1 MNPNNHIE
9 QLIHDLCPSGV
20 PQKTLGEVCHLK
32 RGRGL
37 SKNDIV
43 PTSAG
48 TLPIILY
55 GELYTA
61 YSGHI
66 KEIKSSAVKEKAILG
81 TEARISDLLLPIS
94 STTKEAQIGCAA
106 DLLID
111 KTIYVGGDAIVLSHH
126 QNPGYLVYYINSAR
140 FEKEKMA
147 CVSGTTIRHLSPTKL
162 MQISIPLPP
171 LPIQEEIVRILDT
184 FTELITNIDT
194 EIQKQQCELDLCR
207 KQIFH
212 QLNCKY
218 EQLSSIFDMRGGYTP
233 STKNPEY
240 WTDNTGYSWYTMDDI
255 RKNGRKLGNSIRH
268 ITEKA
273 IKGKGLFPKGTI
285 VFATSAT
292 IGEHAI
298 LMKPALTNQRFTAII
313 PKKDDVYMMFYYH
326 YAFIIDEWCL
336 QHIKRGGFNSVDM
349 DGFAKLPIP
358 LPPLSEQRAIAEKLD
373 TFEKLI
379 TNLKAERDLRQ
390 QQYEYYREKL
400 INLLK

>member
-9 QLIHDLCPSGV
+9 QLIHNLCPSGV
-20 PQKTLGEVCHLK
+20 PHKTLGEIEDIGIVTL
-32 RGRGL
+32 GRGNII
-37 SKNDIV
+37 SKETIIAHPGDYPVYSSSSQGNGEMGRYGKYMFTDQRISWSIDGGGKFFFRDDTYYSVTNVCGWLKVNNKKILDIKY
-43 PTSAG
+43 
-48 TLPIILY
+48 LYYILY
-55 GELYTA
+55 EQWVHKRFDYTLKAHPSVIRDLY
-61 YSGHI
+61 
-66 KEIKSSAVKEKAILG
+66 L
-81 TEARISDLLLPIS
+81 
-94 STTKEAQIGCAA
+94 
-106 DLLID
+106 
-111 KTIYVGGDAIVLSHH
+111 
-126 QNPGYLVYYINSAR
+126 
-140 FEKEKMA
+140 
-147 CVSGTTIRHLSPTKL
+147 
-162 MQISIPLPP
+162 IPLPP

-273 IKGKGLFPKGTI
+273 VKGKGLFPKGTI

-326 YAFIIDEWCL
+326 YAFIIDKWCL

-379 TNLKAERDLRQ
+379 TNLKTERDLRQ

>member
-20 PQKTLGEVCHLK
+20 PYKTLGEVCAILDSMRK
-32 RGRGL
+32 PVSKELRSKGRYPYYGANGIL
-37 SKNDIV
+37 DYVNDYIFD
-43 PTSAG
+43 G
-48 TLPIILY
+48 TYLLV
-55 GELYTA
+55 GEDG
-61 YSGHI
+61 SVI
-66 KEIKSSAVKEKAILG
+66 KKDKSPVLQWATGKFWVNNHAHVLVEIKR
-81 TEARISDLLLPIS
+81 EAKLR
-94 STTKEAQIGCAA
+94 
-106 DLLID
+106 
-111 KTIYVGGDAIVLSHH
+111 
-126 QNPGYLVYYINSAR
+126 YLYYILSTAD
-140 FEKEKMA
+140 
-147 CVSGTTIRHLSPTKL
+147 VSGIVRGTPPKINQQNLK
-162 MQISIPLPP
+162 QIQIPLPP

-233 STKNPEY
+233 STKNSEY

-273 IKGKGLFPKGTI
+273 VKGKGLFPKGTI

-298 LMKPALTNQRFTAII
+298 LMNPALTNQRFTAII

-373 TFEKLI
+373 TFEVLI
-379 TNLKAERDLRQ
+379 TNLKTERGLRQ
-390 QQYEYYREKL
+390 MQYEYYREKL

>member
-9 QLIHDLCPSGV
+9 QLIHNLCPSGV
-20 PQKTLGEVCHLK
+20 PHKTLGEIEDIGIVTL
-32 RGRGL
+32 GRGNII
-37 SKNDIV
+37 SKETIIAHPGDYPVYSSSSQGNGEMGRYGKYMFTDQRISWSIDGGGKFFFRDDTYYSVTNVCGWLKVNNKKILDIKY
-43 PTSAG
+43 
-48 TLPIILY
+48 LYYILY
-55 GELYTA
+55 EQWVHKRFDYTLKAHPSVIRDLY
-61 YSGHI
+61 
-66 KEIKSSAVKEKAILG
+66 L
-81 TEARISDLLLPIS
+81 
-94 STTKEAQIGCAA
+94 
-106 DLLID
+106 
-111 KTIYVGGDAIVLSHH
+111 
-126 QNPGYLVYYINSAR
+126 
-140 FEKEKMA
+140 
-147 CVSGTTIRHLSPTKL
+147 
-162 MQISIPLPP
+162 IPLPP

-207 KQIFH
+207 KQIFN
-212 QLNCKY
+212 QLNCRY

-255 RKNGRKLGNSIRH
+255 RKNGRKLGNSIRY

-273 IKGKGLFPKGTI
+273 VKGKGLFPKGTI

-358 LPPLSEQRAIAEKLD
+358 LPSISEQRAIAEKLD
-373 TFEKLI
+373 TFEALI
-379 TNLKAERDLRQ
+379 TNLKTERGLRQ
-390 QQYEYYREKL
+390 MQYEYYREKL

>member
-9 QLIHDLCPSGV
+9 QLIHNLCPSGV
-20 PQKTLGEVCHLK
+20 PQKTLGEILDYEQPTKYIVKSTDYNDNFIMPVLTAGQGFILGHTNETEGVYK
-32 RGRGL
+32 A
-37 SKNDIV
+37 SKECPAIIFDDFT
-43 PTSAG
+43 TS
-48 TLPIILY
+48 Y
-55 GELYTA
+55 HWVEFDF
-61 YSGHI
+61 
-66 KEIKSSAVKEKAILG
+66 KVKSSAMKMLRPKKDADVIFRYIYHAMLSIEYKAEEH
-81 TEARISDLLLPIS
+81 TRQWISKYS
-94 STTKEAQIGCAA
+94 QFK
-106 DLLID
+106 
-111 KTIYVGGDAIVLSHH
+111 
-126 QNPGYLVYYINSAR
+126 
-140 FEKEKMA
+140 
-147 CVSGTTIRHLSPTKL
+147 
-162 MQISIPLPP
+162 IPLPP

-218 EQLSSIFDMRGGYTP
+218 EQLSSIFDLRGGYTP

-273 IKGKGLFPKGTI
+273 VKGKGLFPKGTI

-379 TNLKAERDLRQ
+379 TNLKTERDLRQ

>member
-20 PQKTLGEVCHLK
+20 PYKTLGEVCAILDSMRK
-32 RGRGL
+32 PV
-37 SKNDIV
+37 SKELRSKGKYPYYGANGILDYVNDYIFD
-43 PTSAG
+43 G
-48 TLPIILY
+48 TYLLV
-55 GELYTA
+55 GEDG
-61 YSGHI
+61 SVI
-66 KEIKSSAVKEKAILG
+66 KKDKSPVLQWATGKFWVNNHAHVLVEIKR
-81 TEARISDLLLPIS
+81 EAKLR
-94 STTKEAQIGCAA
+94 
-106 DLLID
+106 
-111 KTIYVGGDAIVLSHH
+111 
-126 QNPGYLVYYINSAR
+126 YLYYILSTAD
-140 FEKEKMA
+140 
-147 CVSGTTIRHLSPTKL
+147 VSGIVRGTPPKINQQNLK
-162 MQISIPLPP
+162 QIQIPLPP

-233 STKNPEY
+233 STKNSEY

-255 RKNGRKLGNSIRH
+255 RKNGRKLGNSMRH
-268 ITEKA
+268 ITETA
-273 IKGKGLFPKGTI
+273 IKSKGLFPQGTI

-379 TNLKAERDLRQ
+379 TNLKTERDLRQ

>member
-20 PQKTLGEVCHLK
+20 PYKTLGEVCDMR
-32 RGRGL
+32 RG
-37 SKNDIV
+37 STINAV
-43 PTSAG
+43 SAG
-48 TLPIILY
+48 KGNIPVIAGGLKPAYYHDKSNRNGETITIAGSGAYAGYVAYWNQPIFVSDAFSIEPKIILQLNIKY
-55 GELYTA
+55 LY
-61 YSGHI
+61 YYLSN
-66 KEIKSSAVKEKAILG
+66 KQE
-81 TEARISDLLLPIS
+81 
-94 STTKEAQIGCAA
+94 
-106 DLLID
+106 
-111 KTIYVGGDAIVLSHH
+111 TIYRTKTKGGIPHVRPSSIDNF
-126 QNPGYLVYYINSAR
+126 Q
-140 FEKEKMA
+140 
-147 CVSGTTIRHLSPTKL
+147 
-162 MQISIPLPP
+162 IPLPP

-255 RKNGRKLGNSIRH
+255 RKNGRKIGNSIRH

-273 IKGKGLFPKGTI
+273 VKGKGLFPKGTI

-379 TNLKAERDLRQ
+379 TNLKTERDLRQ

>member
-20 PQKTLGEVCHLK
+20 PYKTLGEVCAILDSMRK
-32 RGRGL
+32 PV
-37 SKNDIV
+37 SKELRSKGKYPYYGANGILDYVNDYIFD
-43 PTSAG
+43 G
-48 TLPIILY
+48 TYLLV
-55 GELYTA
+55 GEDG
-61 YSGHI
+61 SVI
-66 KEIKSSAVKEKAILG
+66 KKDKSPVLQWATGKFWVNNHAHVLVEIKR
-81 TEARISDLLLPIS
+81 EAKLR
-94 STTKEAQIGCAA
+94 
-106 DLLID
+106 
-111 KTIYVGGDAIVLSHH
+111 
-126 QNPGYLVYYINSAR
+126 YLYYILSTAD
-140 FEKEKMA
+140 
-147 CVSGTTIRHLSPTKL
+147 VSGIVRGTPPKINQQNLK
-162 MQISIPLPP
+162 QIKIPLPP

-233 STKNPEY
+233 STKNSEY

-255 RKNGRKLGNSIRH
+255 RKNGRKLGNSMRH

-273 IKGKGLFPKGTI
+273 VKGKGLFPKGTI

-336 QHIKRGGFNSVDM
+336 QHIKCGGFNSVDM

-358 LPPLSEQRAIAEKLD
+358 VPPLSEQRAIAEKLD

-379 TNLKAERDLRQ
+379 TNLKTERDLRQ

>member
-20 PQKTLGEVCHLK
+20 PYKMLGEVCAILDSMRK
-32 RGRGL
+32 PV
-37 SKNDIV
+37 SKELRSKGKYPYYGANGILDYVNDYIFD
-43 PTSAG
+43 G
-48 TLPIILY
+48 TYLLV
-55 GELYTA
+55 GEDG
-61 YSGHI
+61 SVI
-66 KEIKSSAVKEKAILG
+66 KKDKSPVLQWATGKFWVNNHAHVLVEIKR
-81 TEARISDLLLPIS
+81 EAKLR
-94 STTKEAQIGCAA
+94 
-106 DLLID
+106 
-111 KTIYVGGDAIVLSHH
+111 
-126 QNPGYLVYYINSAR
+126 YLYYILSTAD
-140 FEKEKMA
+140 
-147 CVSGTTIRHLSPTKL
+147 VSGIVRGTPPKINQQNLK
-162 MQISIPLPP
+162 QIQIPLPP

-273 IKGKGLFPKGTI
+273 VKGKGLFPKGTI

-298 LMKPALTNQRFTAII
+298 LMQPALTNQRFTAII

-349 DGFAKLPIP
+349 DGFEKLPIP

-379 TNLKAERDLRQ
+379 TNLKAERDLRK

>member
-20 PQKTLGEVCHLK
+20 PHKTLGEIEDIGIVTL
-32 RGRGL
+32 GRGNII
-37 SKNDIV
+37 SKETIIAHPGDYPVYSSSSQGNGEMGCYGKYMFTDQRISWSIDGGGKFFFRDDTYYSVTNVCGWLKVNNKKILDIKY
-43 PTSAG
+43 
-48 TLPIILY
+48 LYYILY
-55 GELYTA
+55 EQWGHKRFDYTLKAHPSVIRDLY
-61 YSGHI
+61 
-66 KEIKSSAVKEKAILG
+66 L
-81 TEARISDLLLPIS
+81 
-94 STTKEAQIGCAA
+94 
-106 DLLID
+106 
-111 KTIYVGGDAIVLSHH
+111 
-126 QNPGYLVYYINSAR
+126 
-140 FEKEKMA
+140 
-147 CVSGTTIRHLSPTKL
+147 
-162 MQISIPLPP
+162 IPLPP

-273 IKGKGLFPKGTI
+273 VKGKGLFPKGTI

>member
-1 MNPNNHIE
+1 MNPKNYIE

-20 PQKTLGEVCHLK
+20 PHKTLGEVLDYEQPTK
-32 RGRGL
+32 YIVKSTDYNDNFITPVLTAGQGFIL
-37 SKNDIV
+37 GYTNETEGVYKASKEC
-43 PTSAG
+43 PT
-48 TLPIILY
+48 IIFDDFTTSY
-55 GELYTA
+55 HWVEFDF
-61 YSGHI
+61 
-66 KEIKSSAVKEKAILG
+66 KVKSSAMKMLRPNKDADVIFRYMYHVMLSIEYKAEEH
-81 TEARISDLLLPIS
+81 TRQWISKYSLF
-94 STTKEAQIGCAA
+94 K
-106 DLLID
+106 
-111 KTIYVGGDAIVLSHH
+111 
-126 QNPGYLVYYINSAR
+126 
-140 FEKEKMA
+140 
-147 CVSGTTIRHLSPTKL
+147 
-162 MQISIPLPP
+162 IPLPP

-207 KQIFH
+207 KQIFN
-212 QLNCKY
+212 QLNCRY

-273 IKGKGLFPKGTI
+273 VKGKGLFPKGTI

-358 LPPLSEQRAIAEKLD
+358 LPSISEQRAIAEKLD
-373 TFEKLI
+373 TFEALI
-379 TNLKAERDLRQ
+379 TNLETERGLRQ
-390 QQYEYYREKL
+390 MQYEYYREKL